1 MLLDSW
7 RRLHQTNAARLGA
20 LTTKVPQVRD
30 IVNVTDSAPLH
41 RNVTEEDDDLESS
54 STSWENM
61 IHNVQNIL
69 GIEVQEPIET
79 KRISF
84 YLSLFLPSRKI
95 DGLSLPADGI
105 VVNAWKE
112 VERPLPKIVSFK
124 NRHL

>member
-1 MLLDSW
+1 MGNL
-7 RRLHQTNAARLGA
+7 
-20 LTTKVPQVRD
+20 
-30 IVNVTDSAPLH
+30 
-41 RNVTEEDDDLESS
+41 
-54 STSWENM
+54 

-95 DGLSLPADGI
+95 VGPILPADGI